1 MCGELEVPVVNFR
14 HRQAGKKTK
23 VFSMELSKIIVKFI
37 DGLVA
42 KLIRNSNWITGKK
55 RLVEEDWVLSGT
67 RAVHL
72 ACAVRTVLGSDAEG
86 EGWWLVA
93 YTMEVQYAQRELF
106 RFPLGVVRPD
116 CVMEDGDDVIAG

>member
-42 KLIRNSNWITGKK
+42 KLIRNSN
-55 RLVEEDWVLSGT
+55 
-67 RAVHL
+67 
-72 ACAVRTVLGSDAEG
+72 
-86 EGWWLVA
+86 
-93 YTMEVQYAQRELF
+93 
-106 RFPLGVVRPD
+106 
-116 CVMEDGDDVIAG
+116 